1 MTKEKEIDSTFI
13 DYNKELITFD
23 DVDINE
29 GEIIFSLMV
38 NDITFEEKNT
48 NTPTYYKLNLKEID
62 IKPENIEK

>member
-1 MTKEKEIDSTFI
+1 MTKEIEIDSAFI

-38 NDITFEEKNT
+38 NDITFE
-48 NTPTYYKLNLKEID
+48 
-62 IKPENIEK
+62 